1 MDREE
6 GLVMG
11 IIRELKV
18 RARQIAG
25 PVIGVS
31 MVVYFAY
38 HAIQGD
44 RGLIAL
50 GKLRQ
55 NVEALQAEVLD
66 VRAERMAMERK
77 VDALRVGSLD
87 PDLLEERARIILGF
101 GYPDEMDVIL
111 STPPIVKAIAKTDD
125 TKKANE

>member
-1 MDREE
+1 MS
-6 GLVMG
+6 V
-11 IIRELKV
+11 IRELKV

-50 GKLRQ
+50 GKIRQ
-55 NVEALQAEVLD
+55 NVDALQAEVLD
-66 VRAERMAMERK
+66 VRAERMGMERK
-77 VDALRVGSLD
+77 VDALRLDSLD
-87 PDLLEERARIILGF
+87 PDLLEERARIVLGF
-101 GYPDEMDVIL
+101 GYGDEMDVIL
-111 STPPIVKAIAKTDD
+111 SPPPIVNAIAKTDD
-125 TKKANE
+125 TKNTPE